1 MNEQEYHQPD
11 EKSSKP
17 LFSEKEDMK
26 VGQPKDIYYIADK
39 YHLGTSV

>member
-1 MNEQEYHQPD
+1 MNEQWNHLPD

-17 LFSEKEDMK
+17 SFSEKEDMK